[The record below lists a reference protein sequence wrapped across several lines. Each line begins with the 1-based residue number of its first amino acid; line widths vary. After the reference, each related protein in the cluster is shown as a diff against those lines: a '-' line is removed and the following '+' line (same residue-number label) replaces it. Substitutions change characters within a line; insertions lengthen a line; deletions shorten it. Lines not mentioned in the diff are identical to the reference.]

1 MKNPQQE
8 ETTGKRFSSPVSQ
21 QCQDSYK
28 FRTSWWFAFQ
38 DWKAVFNQSFGAQG
52 TLDP

>member
-28 FRTSWWFAFQ
+28 FRTSLWFAFQ